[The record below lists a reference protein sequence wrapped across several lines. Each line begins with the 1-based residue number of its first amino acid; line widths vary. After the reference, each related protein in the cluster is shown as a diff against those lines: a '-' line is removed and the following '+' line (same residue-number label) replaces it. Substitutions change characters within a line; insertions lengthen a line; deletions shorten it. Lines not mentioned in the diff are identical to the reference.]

1 MSEKMREE
9 FENAWAESRKSDD
22 GEIGGK
28 PTKSKSNSDEYAG
41 GAAQFAWIWWQRSR
55 AALVVELPSFENG
68 SIRGYSGDCDEA
80 NMVVGAIAESL
91 DAAGVSYK

>member
-9 FENAWAESRKSDD
+9 FDAWTMQYGFDD
-22 GEIGGK
+22 GEHMW
-28 PTKSKSNSDEYAG
+28 
-41 GAAQFAWIWWQRSR
+41 QAWKASRS
-55 AALVVELPSFENG
+55 ALVVELPSFENG

-80 NMVVGAIAESL
+80 NMVVDAVAESL